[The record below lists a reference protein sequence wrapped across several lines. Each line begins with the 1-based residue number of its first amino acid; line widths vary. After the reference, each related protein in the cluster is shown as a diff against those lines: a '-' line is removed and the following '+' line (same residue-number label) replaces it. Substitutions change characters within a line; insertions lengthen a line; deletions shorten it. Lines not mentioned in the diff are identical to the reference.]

1 MRQDLGLSLAN
12 PLESMNSIPLQGEGA
27 NRFAGFKD
35 DGGSLRRARFSK
47 GFTLFELVI
56 VIIIVMLMM
65 ALFLDRARFYQE
77 QAEKTAMEGI
87 VATVQSA
94 LVLQYGQLMTRGR
107 AADVAALAR
116 DNPINWLQKK
126 PRNYLGEFYDVSAA
140 KLETGN
146 WAFDLKTRELVY
158 LVRNGENLKMEGR
171 KLIRFHV
178 LQQYEASRLPS
189 LQSASPE
196 LTGLSFE
203 PVVPY
208 MWFESL

>member
-1 MRQDLGLSLAN
+1 
-12 PLESMNSIPLQGEGA
+12 
-27 NRFAGFKD
+27 
-35 DGGSLRRARFSK
+35 
-47 GFTLFELVI
+47 LFELVI
-56 VIIIVMLMM
+56 VIVIAVVLM

-94 LVLQYGQLMTRGR
+94 LVLQYGQLMTRGQ
-107 AADVAALAR
+107 AADVAALVR
-116 DNPINWLQKK
+116 DNPVNWLQKK

-140 KLETGN
+140 KLETGS

-158 LVRNGENLKMEGR
+158 LVRNGQNLKMEGR

-178 LQQYEASRLPS
+178 AQQHEASRLPS
-189 LQSASPE
+189 MQNAPPE
-196 LTGLSFE
+196 LTGLLFE

-208 MWFESL
+208 TWFEPL